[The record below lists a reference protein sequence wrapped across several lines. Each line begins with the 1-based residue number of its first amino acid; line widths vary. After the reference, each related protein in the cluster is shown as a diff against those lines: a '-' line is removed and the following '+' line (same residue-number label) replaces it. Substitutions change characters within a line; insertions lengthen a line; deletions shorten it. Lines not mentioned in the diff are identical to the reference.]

1 MTVVASRKPSLFRQG
16 FRPFLP
22 SFFASPFEEASREVL
37 MKKDY
42 HFDPAKPW
50 LFPAEYVSVLSAH
63 QMDQPSLFIST
74 DRSGEGLS
82 CNCLLAAD
90 KSRLLVICGVMSLR
104 KERKNTAKKRLSG
117 ILFKPSIQSIPYPS
131 CRIFHCGSWLPPAC
145 SPPKRTVSVWPW
157 PD

>member
-1 MTVVASRKPSLFRQG
+1 
-16 FRPFLP
+16 
-22 SFFASPFEEASREVL
+22 

-50 LFPAEYVSVLSAH
+50 RFPAEYVSVLSAH

-90 KSRLLVICGVMSLR
+90 KSRLLVICRVMSLR
-104 KERKNTAKKRLSG
+104 KERKNTAKKAIVRYFVQTEYTEYSLSELSDFSLRELASSCLFTAEKDGERLALAG
-117 ILFKPSIQSIPYPS
+117 LNLGLHEPMLHFVDYIKELKEKGTFTP
-131 CRIFHCGSWLPPAC
+131 
-145 SPPKRTVSVWPW
+145 VSEEEA
-157 PD
+157 